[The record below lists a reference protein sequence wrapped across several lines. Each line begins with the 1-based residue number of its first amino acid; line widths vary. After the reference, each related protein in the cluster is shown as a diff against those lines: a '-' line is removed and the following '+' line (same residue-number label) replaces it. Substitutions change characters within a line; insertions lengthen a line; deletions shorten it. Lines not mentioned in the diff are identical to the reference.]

1 MAGGDNWFTVSE
13 LLRPIQRTLTRC
25 NGIFLP
31 PFVTFDVLRGTD
43 EYLEQ
48 EAKRYAAYIHAPAH
62 ALTS

>member
-13 LLRPIQRTLTRC
+13 LLRPIQRTLTSC

-31 PFVTFDVLRGTD
+31 PFVTFDALRGTD